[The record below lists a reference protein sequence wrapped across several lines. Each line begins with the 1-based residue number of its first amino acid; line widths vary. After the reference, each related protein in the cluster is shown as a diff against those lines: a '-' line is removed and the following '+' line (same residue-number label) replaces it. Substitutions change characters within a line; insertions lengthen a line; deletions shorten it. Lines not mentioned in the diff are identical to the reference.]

1 MYQPQLITAGDLETL
16 KQQLKQEFATIAREQ
31 AQPSDYMALNTLYAA
46 PKRIFDGMVILVDG
60 ILFDPGSG
68 AGVYVRRG
76 SAWHFLG

>member
-1 MYQPQLITAGDLETL
+1 MYQPQLLTAGDLETL

-60 ILFDPGSG
+60 STYNPGSG

>member
-1 MYQPQLITAGDLETL
+1 MYQPQLLTAGDLETL

-68 AGVYVRRG
+68 AGVYARVG
-76 SAWHFLG
+76 AAWVKL

>member
-1 MYQPQLITAGDLETL
+1 MYQPQLLTAGDLETL

-46 PKRIFDGMVILVDG
+46 PKRIFEGMVIFVDG

-76 SAWHFLG
+76 GAWHFLG